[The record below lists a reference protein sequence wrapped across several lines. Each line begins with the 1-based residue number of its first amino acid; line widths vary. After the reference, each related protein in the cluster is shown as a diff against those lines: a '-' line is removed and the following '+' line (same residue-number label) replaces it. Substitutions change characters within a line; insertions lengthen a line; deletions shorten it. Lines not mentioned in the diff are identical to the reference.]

1 MKLIGIGGTNGSGKD
16 TLGEILQDK
25 YGWKFISLT
34 DVLRD
39 IARQRGLPIG
49 RENLRQ
55 ISAELREEHS
65 TGVMI
70 DLVAGTYKN
79 LGQDYEGL
87 VTASLRNDGEA
98 DRIHELGGK
107 VIWID
112 ADPKLR
118 YKRIVSRS
126 RSDDTVSFEEFI
138 KQEQIEMH
146 GAKNEFELRS
156 ADVKDKSDI
165 FIENDLGYQELV
177 EKVTILAKELGL

>member
-25 YGWKFISLT
+25 HGWKFISLT

-39 IARQRGLPIG
+39 IARQRGMSVD

-55 ISAELREEHS
+55 ISAELRKEHS

-70 DLVAGTYKN
+70 DLVVDAYKK
-79 LGQDYEGL
+79 LGQNYEGL
-87 VTASLRNDGEA
+87 VTASLRNVGEA
-98 DRIHELGGK
+98 DRVHELGGK
-107 VIWID
+107 IIWID

-118 YKRIVSRS
+118 YQRIVSRS
-126 RSDDTVSFEEFI
+126 RSDDTVSFEEFMN
-138 KQEQIEMH
+138 QEQIEMH

-156 ADVKDKSDI
+156 ADVKDNSDI
-165 FIENDLGYQELV
+165 YIENNLGYQELV
-177 EKVTILAKELGL
+177 DEVDVLAEGVGL

>member
-39 IARQRGLPIG
+39 IARQRGLSIS

-70 DLVAGTYKN
+70 DLVVDTYKKLDQN
-79 LGQDYEGL
+79 YKGL
-87 VTASLRNDGEA
+87 VTASLRNAGEV
-98 DRIHELGGK
+98 DRVHELGGR

-118 YKRIVSRS
+118 YQRIVSRS

-138 KQEQIEMH
+138 RQEQIEMH

-156 ADVKDKSDI
+156 ADVKEASDI
-165 FIENDLGYQELV
+165 SIENDLGYQELV
-177 EKVTILAKELGL
+177 EKVDVLAEELGL

>member
-39 IARQRGLPIG
+39 IARQRGLSVG

-55 ISAELREEHS
+55 ISAELRKEHN

-70 DLVAGTYKN
+70 DLVVDAYKKLDQN
-79 LGQDYEGL
+79 YEGL
-87 VTASLRNDGEA
+87 VTASLRNVGES

-118 YKRIVSRS
+118 YQRIASRS
-126 RSDDTVSFEEFI
+126 RSDDTVSFEEFMS
-138 KQEQIEMH
+138 QEQIEMH
-146 GAKNEFELRS
+146 GAKNKFELRS
-156 ADVKDKSDI
+156 ADVKEKSDI
-165 FIENDLGYQELV
+165 SIENNLGYQELV
-177 EKVTILAKELGL
+177 DKVNALAKDLGL